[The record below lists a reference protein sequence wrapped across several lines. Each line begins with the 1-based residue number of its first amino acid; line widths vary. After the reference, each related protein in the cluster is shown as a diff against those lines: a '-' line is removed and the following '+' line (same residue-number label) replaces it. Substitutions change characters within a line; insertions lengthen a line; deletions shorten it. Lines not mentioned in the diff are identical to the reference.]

1 VPPYFFYDMRLK
13 KGEMYYVE
21 WDDTLIRNDWSEDDT
36 NEFLEDSPRVRF
48 MGWFVKSDKKAKIFI
63 LQSDVPP
70 GTVVGERIKVPI
82 GMIRVIKRL
91 EFVE

>member
-1 VPPYFFYDMRLK
+1 MRLK

-36 NEFLEDSPRVRF
+36 TEFLADSPRVRF
-48 MGWFVKSDKKAKIFI
+48 MGWFVKSDKKAKLFI
-63 LQSDVPP
+63 LHGDVPP
-70 GTVVGERIKVPI
+70 GTTVGERIKVPS

-91 EFVE
+91 QFVES

>member
-1 VPPYFFYDMRLK
+1 MRLK

-36 NEFLEDSPRVRF
+36 REFLVDSPRVRF

-70 GTVVGERIKVPI
+70 GTVVGERIKVPV

-91 EFVE
+91 QFAE

>member
-1 VPPYFFYDMRLK
+1 
-13 KGEMYYVE
+13 MYYVE

-82 GMIRVIKRL
+82 GMIRVVKRL
-91 EFVE
+91 KFAE

>member
-1 VPPYFFYDMRLK
+1 MRLK

-36 NEFLEDSPRVRF
+36 SEFLEDSPRVRF

-63 LQSDVPP
+63 LQSDVPA
-70 GTVVGERIKVPI
+70 GTVGGERSKVPV
-82 GMIRVIKRL
+82 GMIRVIQRL
-91 EFVE
+91 QFAE

>member
-1 VPPYFFYDMRLK
+1 MRLK

-21 WDDTLIRNDWSEDDT
+21 WDDTLIRNDWSEDDRS
-36 NEFLEDSPRVRF
+36 EFLEDSPRVRF

-82 GMIRVIKRL
+82 GMIRVVKRL
-91 EFVE
+91 KFAE

>member
-1 VPPYFFYDMRLK
+1 MRLK

-82 GMIRVIKRL
+82 GMIRVVKRL
-91 EFVE
+91 KFAE

>member
-1 VPPYFFYDMRLK
+1 MRLK
-13 KGEMYYVE
+13 KGEMYYVA
-21 WDDTLIRNDWSEDDT
+21 WDDTLIRYDWSEDDT
-36 NEFLEDSPRVRF
+36 SEFLEDSPRVRF

-70 GTVVGERIKVPI
+70 GTVVGERIKVPV

-91 EFVE
+91 QFAE

>member
-1 VPPYFFYDMRLK
+1 MRLK

-91 EFVE
+91 KFAE

>member
-1 VPPYFFYDMRLK
+1 MRLK

>member
-1 VPPYFFYDMRLK
+1 MRLK

-91 EFVE
+91 EFAE

>member
-1 VPPYFFYDMRLK
+1 
-13 KGEMYYVE
+13 MYYVE

-48 MGWFVKSDKKAKIFI
+48 MGWFIKSDKKAKIFI